1 MKMSKLEGLQMLK
14 LLDFPTI
21 ELIDPNLL
29 DKNSQVLKQGLSV
42 RTSPKK
48 NLLFNTNLP
57 SIHNCTDLEELRKFI
72 QNNQGEYHIIVH
84 RTVKAQEIGS
94 VSRLEIGTDKV
105 IIELFDDFEKREQ
118 GIIKNRV
125 TFPIIGEKF
134 RIDQLQIE
142 DKNEEEYKVFTKVI
156 KDVKYM
162 PFKKFDA
169 EFVVE
174 DGKVF
179 FMDLTIQG
187 REDSEYAEELIKKS
201 HKKKSIKG
209 EKMNEVI

>member
-72 QNNQGEYHIIVH
+72 QNNEGEYHIIVH

-156 KDVKYM
+156 KDVKYI

-209 EKMNEVI
+209 D

>member
-72 QNNQGEYHIIVH
+72 QNNEGEYHIIVH

-209 EKMNEVI
+209 D